1 MILWLYLGPQSV
13 CTVGWV
19 GLDLGILEVFSNL
32 CDSVVL
38 FRATISGHSGM
49 GRVEFWDLGGL
60 FQPSGGQN
68 SLIMFGTAFPLPGV
82 SSLLLSN
89 PI

>member
-1 MILWLYLGPQSV
+1 MGLSFGISDAFPNLNESV
-13 CTVGWV
+13 
-19 GLDLGILEVFSNL
+19 D
-32 CDSVVL
+32 L
-38 FRATISGHSGM
+38 FRATVSGHSGM